1 MPRMSKGIRIKPN
14 PKKGQHILKDR
25 HIIKRQIE
33 YAQLTGL
40 ETVLEIGPGMGALT
54 IPLSENSKK
63 VVAIEL
69 DKRFYTHLEDCVPDN
84 VKLINAD
91 AMKVDFPDF
100 DVVVSNLPYQISSP
114 LTFKLLEYE
123 FDRAILMYQKEFAQ
137 RMVAKAGDSGYSRL
151 SVNVYY
157 RAECK
162 ILEDV
167 PRDAFEPPPEVDS
180 AIVRLIPRSPPFS
193 VKDEELFFSLIEA
206 LFSQRRKKIK
216 NTVAS
221 FMERKMK
228 VKNKEKIRDLT
239 HNLAKS
245 EDRVDS
251 LEPEEI
257 GALSNTL
264 YNLARDTPH

>member
-1 MPRMSKGIRIKPN
+1 MPRMTKRIRIKPD

-25 HIIKRQIE
+25 QIIKRQIE
-33 YAQLTGL
+33 YAELTGS

-54 IPLSENSKK
+54 LPLADSAKK
-63 VVAIEL
+63 VIAIEM
-69 DKRFYTHLEDCVPDN
+69 DKRFHSYLKDRIPEN
-84 VKLINAD
+84 VELINAD
-91 AMKVDFPDF
+91 AMKVDFPKF

-114 LTFKLLEYE
+114 VTFKLLDYE
-123 FDRAILMYQKEFAQ
+123 FDRAILMYQKEFAE

-157 RAECK
+157 RADCK
-162 ILEDV
+162 ILKKV
-167 PRDAFEPPPEVDS
+167 PKGAFDPVPKVDS
-180 AIVRLIPRSPPFS
+180 AIVKLVPRPSPFT
-193 VKDEELFFSLIEA
+193 VKDEKLFFSLIES

-228 VKNKEKIRDLT
+228 VKNKEEIRALT
-239 HNLAKS
+239 QNLAKS
-245 EDRVDS
+245 EDRIDS
-251 LEPEEI
+251 LEPGEI